1 MPLKL
6 VPPRKGKSPNWTIRG
21 TYLKISVDRST
32 GSNRRSVAAKQLRDL
47 EGRIE
52 RGEFPEPIPATN
64 APTFLSAALAYLKAR
79 PQKRAKA
86 RNVGRLIK
94 HFGEKPLNE
103 IDQAAIDAAAIDM
116 HRTASPSSRNAYV
129 YMPISAILHHAGIK
143 IAVTRPK
150 GFNGRIVTDYLNPD
164 DAFAVIRAATAF
176 DPEFSL
182 LLTFLLYT
190 GVRVGEALA
199 LRPEDI
205 RIEQR
210 SAWVRRSKNGQP
222 RTLKLREDLCQA
234 LASHKPILQNRF
246 FRFHQGGGFS
256 HKLMRAKLA
265 VLGLPCPT
273 RRPTK
278 WKQPDNRF
286 SFLNFHT
293 FCHTWA
299 TWMRKY
305 GGADVQGLVSTGR
318 WSDPRSAARYAHVVA
333 SDEWQR
339 VDDLPSDGGISVERK
354 REAS

>member
-6 VPPRKGKSPNWTIRG
+6 IPPRKGKSPNWSIRG
-21 TYLKISVDRST
+21 MYLRIAVNRSAGT
-32 GSNRRSVAAKQLRDL
+32 HRRSVAAKQLRDL

-52 RGEFPEPIPATN
+52 RGEFPEKAPAPD
-64 APTFLSAALAYLKAR
+64 APTFLSAALVYLKAR
-79 PQKRAKA
+79 PQKRARA

-94 HFGEKPLNE
+94 YFGDMPLAS
-103 IDQAAIDAAAIDM
+103 IDQVAIDAAAISM
-116 HRTASPSSRNAYV
+116 HPTASPSSRNAYV
-129 YMPISAILHHAGIK
+129 YMPMSAILHHAGIK
-143 IAVTRPK
+143 IAVRRPK
-150 GFNGRIVTDYLNPD
+150 GFNGRVVTDYLNPA
-164 DAFAVIRAATAF
+164 DAFAVIRAAAF
-176 DPEFSL
+176 DPEFAL

-205 RIEQR
+205 RIEQKA
-210 SAWVRRSKNGQP
+210 AWVRTSKNGRP
-222 RTLKLREDLCQA
+222 RTLRLREDLCAA
-234 LASHKPILQNRF
+234 LAGHKPRLQNRF

-265 VLGLPCPT
+265 VLGLPCPS
-273 RRPTK
+273 RRPAK
-278 WKQPDNRF
+278 WRQPPNRF

-299 TWMRKY
+299 TWMRQY

-333 SDEWQR
+333 RDEWKR
-339 VDDLPSDGGISVERK
+339 VDDLPSDCGQDVETK